1 MAVNYSLVKQAA
13 KVGDSKSTKKFY
25 ARAQVAGTTSLKQI
39 SKMVSSQTTVS
50 RADVYAVLIS
60 MVDNLMEELKRGNQV
75 EMGDLGKFRVQIQ
88 SEGTEKAD
96 TFTSTNNIKGV
107 NIQFVPGDELK
118 NIFNDLEFTPVA
130 SRVVQKAALKAE
142 KLEEKTLDIEAVK
155 NAKKKANVVVTPA
168 EEGKDSEDGTDADN
182 SATEGDGTEGADTEG
197 TGSENAGAEG
207 AGSEGSPSD
216 NAGAGSTGGSEV

>member
-1 MAVNYSLVKQAA
+1 MAVNYSLVKQST
-13 KVGDSKSTKKFY
+13 KVGDTTSTKKFY

-60 MVDNLMEELKRGNQV
+60 TVDNLLEELKRGNQV

-88 SEGTEKAD
+88 SEGAEKAD
-96 TFTSTNNIKGV
+96 SFSSSNNITGV
-107 NIQFVPGDELK
+107 TIQYVPGNDLK

-130 SRVVQKAALKAE
+130 TRLIQKAALKAE

-155 NAKKKANVVVTPA
+155 NAKKKGTAVVTP
-168 EEGKDSEDGTDADN
+168 SDGTNNNENTGNAGN
-182 SATEGDGTEGADTEG
+182 TENTGNVED
-197 TGSENAGAEG
+197 TGSTENT
-207 AGSEGSPSD
+207 GSTNGSD
-216 NAGAGSTGGSEV
+216 NTEQAGGTDSANGSGGQVTD